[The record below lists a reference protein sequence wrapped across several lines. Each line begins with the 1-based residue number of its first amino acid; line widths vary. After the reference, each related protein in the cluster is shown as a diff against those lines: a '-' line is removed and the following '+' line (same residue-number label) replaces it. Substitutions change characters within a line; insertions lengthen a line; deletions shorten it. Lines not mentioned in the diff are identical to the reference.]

1 MAFAVVAVADEG
13 GIQTDA
19 DRRLRRRRLGQGRVA
34 KLLADFQRMMAK
46 CFRARA
52 GLASRPGDCRV
63 RSAISRWLAA
73 CLLKSSITI
82 SACWPRSRKYSAI
95 VKPAN
100 GAIHCNPA
108 ADARTLLA
116 DGDVDAKDV
125 ARPLI
130 DDRIDRDR
138 TLADGAVADD
148 QFALPAPQ
156 SQQCIDDDQSGLDR
170 LDHEIPVD
178 DFRRR
183 ALDRLHRRR
192 GDGSF

>member
-52 GLASRPGDCRV
+52 GLASRPGDWRV

-82 SACWPRSRKYSAI
+82 SACWPRSRKYSEI

-108 ADARTLLA
+108 ALDDSATTTMQRSGAPWLWMASIARRMLELFWPTA
-116 DGDVDAKDV
+116 
-125 ARPLI
+125 
-130 DDRIDRDR
+130 
-138 TLADGAVADD
+138 T
-148 QFALPAPQ
+148 
-156 SQQCIDDDQSGLDR
+156 
-170 LDHEIPVD
+170 
-178 DFRRR
+178 
-183 ALDRLHRRR
+183 
-192 GDGSF
+192 